1 MTRANKALVVM
12 VLTSLGLWGC
22 AQEQNHGSTNA
33 RIRAL
38 ESKNAKLEEDF
49 RAVVAI
55 RDQIRKKLLTAEQ
68 QADKVQALARE
79 RDDLRQLVN
88 TRTGERDSLQA
99 QFDQLRK
106 GIRNLLGQAEQVS
119 LNPPGQPVTA
129 VTTTKV
135 DEKS

>member
-12 VLTSLGLWGC
+12 VLASLGVWGC

-49 RAVVAI
+49 QAVVAA
-55 RDQIRKKLLTAEQ
+55 RAEVRNKLRAAEQ
-68 QADKVQALARE
+68 KARRVEALAQQ
-79 RDDLRQLVN
+79 RDDLLQQVK
-88 TRTGERDSLQA
+88 TRTDERDALQI

-106 GIRNLLGQAEQVS
+106 GIRSLLGQADSAS
-119 LNPPGQPVTA
+119 LGTPGQPVT
-129 VTTTKV
+129 VSSGSKV